1 MVFKGIDVSKWQG
14 TINWDTVA
22 NTARPDFVMIRLGTG
37 VKTLVPDI
45 EAVRNLAAC
54 NRLGIPC
61 GVYVYTYSKTP
72 DDAAMLMNSALN
84 YLEST
89 GCTIT
94 MPVAL
99 DIEYDSVHTCDTMR
113 NNTDKVKRALQV
125 AEDRGYYAMLYCS
138 ENFLAAHL
146 YPDELTEYD
155 KWLAAYRIADTI
167 KAPHGMWQASGSGVI
182 PGIGGNVDLDYAYH
196 DYPAIIAKAGL
207 NKPTN
212 TPASRLH
219 TMTITPISDGDLAT
233 IKEMCDA
240 LRLSYTV
247 T

>member
-1 MVFKGIDVSKWQG
+1 MDGPG
-14 TINWDTVA
+14 TIGWDTVA
-22 NTARPDFVMIRLGTG
+22 TTARPDFVMIRIGTG
-37 VKTLVPDI
+37 VKTLVPDR
-45 EAVRNLAAC
+45 EAARNLVAC

-61 GVYVYTYSKTP
+61 GVYVYTYSNTP
-72 DDAAMLMNSALN
+72 DEAAMLMTSALD

-89 GCTIT
+89 GCTIN

-99 DIEYDSVHTCDTMR
+99 DMEYDPAHICDTLR

-146 YPDELTEYD
+146 YQDELTQYD

-167 KAPHGMWQASGSGVI
+167 KAPHGMWQASGSGVV
-182 PGIGGNVDLDYAYH
+182 PGIDGFVDLDYAYH

-207 NKPTN
+207 NKPIKEHT
-212 TPASRLH
+212 TRLH
-219 TMTITPISDGDLAT
+219 TLTITPISDGDLET
-233 IKEMCDA
+233 IKEMCNT

>member
-14 TINWDTVA
+14 TIDWDKVA
-22 NTARPDFVMIRLGTG
+22 TTAHPDFVMIRLGTG
-37 VKTLVPDI
+37 VNTLVPDI
-45 EAVRNLAAC
+45 EAARNLVAC
-54 NRLGIPC
+54 KRLGIPC
-61 GVYVYTYSKTP
+61 GVYVYTYSQTP
-72 DDAAMLMNSALN
+72 EDAATLMTSALD

-99 DIEYDSVHTCDTMR
+99 DMEYDHAHIYDTRR
-113 NNTDKVKRALQV
+113 NNTDKVKQALQV

-138 ENFLAAHL
+138 ENFLSSHL
-146 YPDELTEYD
+146 CPDELTEYD

-167 KAPHGMWQASGSGVI
+167 KAPHGMWQASGSGVV
-182 PGIGGNVDLDYAYH
+182 PGIDGFVDLDYAYH

-207 NKPTN
+207 NKPTKAP
-212 TPASRLH
+212 TTRLH
-219 TMTITPISDGDLAT
+219 TMTISPISDGDLET
-233 IKEMCDA
+233 SKEMCDS
-240 LRLSYTV
+240 LRLSYKV

>member
-14 TINWDTVA
+14 TINWDVVA
-22 NTARPDFVMIRLGTG
+22 SAARPDFVMIRLGTG
-37 VKTLVPDI
+37 VKTLVPDV
-45 EAVRNLAAC
+45 EAARNLVAC
-54 NRLGIPC
+54 SRLGIPC

-72 DDAAMLMNSALN
+72 DDAAMLMNSALDC
-84 YLEST
+84 LEST

-99 DIEYDSVHTCDTMR
+99 DMEYDSVHTCGTLRD
-113 NNTDKVKRALQV
+113 NTDKVKRALQV

-146 YPDELTEYD
+146 YPNELTEYD

-167 KAPHGMWQASGSGVI
+167 KAPHGIWQASGSGVI
-182 PGIGGNVDLDYAYH
+182 PGIGGSVDLDYAYH

-207 NKPTN
+207 NKPIKATT
-212 TPASRLH
+212 TPLH
-219 TMTITPISDGDLAT
+219 TLTISPISDGDLET
-233 IKEMCDA
+233 IKEMCDS

>member
-14 TINWDTVA
+14 TIDWDTVVEA
-22 NTARPDFVMIRLGTG
+22 ARPDFVMIRLGTG
-37 VKTLVPDI
+37 KKTLVPDV
-45 EAVRNLAAC
+45 EAARNLVAC

-72 DDAAMLMNSALN
+72 EDAATLMNSALD

-99 DIEYDSVHTCDTMR
+99 DMEYDAVHTCDTLR

-146 YPDELTEYD
+146 YTNELTQYD
-155 KWLAAYRIADTI
+155 KWMAAYRIADNI
-167 KAPHGMWQASGSGVI
+167 RAPHGMWQASGSGVV
-182 PGIGGNVDLDYAYH
+182 PGVTGFVDLDYAYH

-207 NKPTN
+207 NKPTKH
-212 TPASRLH
+212 PDSRLH

-233 IKEMCDA
+233 IREMCDE

>member
-1 MVFKGIDVSKWQG
+1 MVFNGIDVSKWQG
-14 TINWDTVA
+14 TINWDTMA
-22 NTARPDFVMIRLGTG
+22 TTARPDFVMIRLGTG

-45 EAVRNLAAC
+45 EAARNLVAC

-61 GVYVYTYSKTP
+61 GVYVYTYSNTP
-72 DDAAMLMNSALN
+72 EDAAMLMNSALD

-89 GCTIT
+89 GCAIT

-99 DIEYDSVHTCDTMR
+99 DMEYDHVHIYDTRR

-138 ENFLAAHL
+138 ENFLSAHL
-146 YPDELTEYD
+146 CPDDLTEYD
-155 KWLAAYRIADTI
+155 KWLAAYRIADNI

-182 PGIGGNVDLDYAYH
+182 PGIDGFVDLDYTYH

-207 NKPTN
+207 NKPIKAHT
-212 TPASRLH
+212 TKLH
-219 TMTITPISDGDLAT
+219 TMTSSPISDGDLET
-233 IKEMCDA
+233 IKEMCDS
-240 LRLSYTV
+240 LRLS
-247 T
+247 

>member
-1 MVFKGIDVSKWQG
+1 MAFKGIDVSKWQG

-22 NTARPDFVMIRLGTG
+22 TTARPDFVMIRLGTG

-45 EAVRNLAAC
+45 EAARNMVAC

-61 GVYVYTYSKTP
+61 GVYVYTYSNTAE
-72 DDAAMLMNSALN
+72 DAAMLMNSALD

-89 GCTIT
+89 GCAIT

-99 DIEYDSVHTCDTMR
+99 DMEYDNVHTYDTRR
-113 NNTDKVKRALQV
+113 NNTDKVKRALQA

-138 ENFLAAHL
+138 ENFLTAHL
-146 YPDELTEYD
+146 CPDELTEYD

-167 KAPHGMWQASGSGVI
+167 KAPHGMWQASVSGVI
-182 PGIGGNVDLDYAYH
+182 PGIDGFVDLDYAYR

-207 NKPTN
+207 NKPIKAHTK
-212 TPASRLH
+212 LH
-219 TMTITPISDGDLAT
+219 TMTISPISGGDLKT

>member
-1 MVFKGIDVSKWQG
+1 MAFKGIDVSKWQG

-22 NTARPDFVMIRLGTG
+22 TTARPDFVMIRLGTG

-45 EAVRNLAAC
+45 EAARNMVAC

-61 GVYVYTYSKTP
+61 GVYVYTYSNTAE
-72 DDAAMLMNSALN
+72 DAAMLMNSALD

-89 GCTIT
+89 GCAIT

-99 DIEYDSVHTCDTMR
+99 DIEYDSVHTDDIRR
-113 NNTDKVKRALQV
+113 NNTDKVKWALKV
-125 AEDRGYYAMLYCS
+125 AQDRGYYAMLYCS
-138 ENFLAAHL
+138 ENFLTAHL
-146 YPDELTEYD
+146 CPDELTEYD

-167 KAPHGMWQASGSGVI
+167 KAPHGMWQASGSGVF
-182 PGIGGNVDLDYAYH
+182 PGITGCVDIDYAYH

-207 NKPTN
+207 NKPIKALTK
-212 TPASRLH
+212 LH
-219 TMTITPISDGDLAT
+219 TMTIAPISGGDLET

-240 LRLSYTV
+240 LQLNYSV